1 MVFRWPALAASFIC
15 LGMASPVARAECLN
29 DWGAA
34 AEVVRANG
42 LQTVEQLSKMWP
54 QQLKGQIIKATLC
67 EEGGRFVYRLVV
79 RDGAGQMKNVVLDAT
94 GAGLAAR

>member
-1 MVFRWPALAASFIC
+1 MVFRWLALAAFFIC
-15 LGMASPVARAECLN
+15 LGVPAARAECLS

-34 AEVVRANG
+34 AEVVRENG
-42 LQTVEQLSKMWP
+42 LQTVEQLSKMSP
-54 QQLKGQIIKATLC
+54 QQLKGQIIKVTLC